1 LIREHR
7 LRLQPDLVLMVKAL
21 VTAEGT
27 ARLIYPELDV
37 ISEAEGHVK
46 QVAAKRLE
54 PRAIFRH
61 LRASLSDLLALY
73 RLLPRRFSEIVDK
86 LDRGELSVR
95 FEHENL
101 GGLRNTLESV
111 SNRLTFGI
119 IIAALIIGSSMI
131 ITTGV
136 KPLLWG
142 FPALGIIGY
151 VISGVLG
158 LWLIFTIIRTRRY

>member
-1 LIREHR
+1 
-7 LRLQPDLVLMVKAL
+7 M
-21 VTAEGT
+21 
-27 ARLIYPELDV
+27 
-37 ISEAEGHVK
+37 
-46 QVAAKRLE
+46 
-54 PRAIFRH
+54 
-61 LRASLSDLLALY
+61 
-73 RLLPRRFSEIVDK
+73 
-86 LDRGELSVR
+86 R

-101 GGLRNTLESV
+101 GGLRKTLEGV